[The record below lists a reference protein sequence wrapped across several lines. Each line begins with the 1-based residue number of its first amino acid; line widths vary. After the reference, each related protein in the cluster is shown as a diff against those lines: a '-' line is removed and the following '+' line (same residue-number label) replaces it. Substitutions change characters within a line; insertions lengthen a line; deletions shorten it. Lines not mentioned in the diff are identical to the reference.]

1 MYDLFNIVNFNDG
14 RYSTDGAVCTLY
26 YFNKD
31 RPFIIIQGYAY
42 GLLLYYYDIN
52 SMNLILLNE
61 QENGA
66 EDYYIYNSFYNTFFF
81 DAINN
86 RDSIITDKKF
96 KKKYLLCNFIIH
108 CSHSDIELYGLS
120 YLLDNINNLEEY
132 IDTIVVGNSDIYQIV
147 SYLKYEYPKLN
158 IITYEEFMKIE
169 DGIPFYITSYPPCN
183 KTRNILAKIN
193 SLQYENN
200 NVIKYIDNYK
210 NMELFKNNI
219 IEITFDIKT
228 NRRILYN
235 IIDFYVYIINNLIN
249 DFPNYIIKIFFT
261 GFVHNTNEIFLNE
274 QHNIANNIIN
284 SFNNNNLIF
293 INLIGQSFHN
303 ILNNII
309 NNDLFIGC
317 GGTAAIHIIR
327 WIFKKKTFSYSV
339 IDFGVYYEFDRTHD
353 STSCS
358 NYIPKE
364 FIQFDGSDPNNSN
377 FTIID
382 IPSTYLL
389 IKNILLNE

>member
-1 MYDLFNIVNFNDG
+1 M
-14 RYSTDGAVCTLY
+14 
-26 YFNKD
+26 
-31 RPFIIIQGYAY
+31 
-42 GLLLYYYDIN
+42 
-52 SMNLILLNE
+52 
-61 QENGA
+61 
-66 EDYYIYNSFYNTFFF
+66 
-81 DAINN
+81 
-86 RDSIITDKKF
+86 
-96 KKKYLLCNFIIH
+96 
-108 CSHSDIELYGLS
+108 S
-120 YLLDNINNLEEY
+120 YLLDNINYLEEY
-132 IDTIVVGNSDIYQIV
+132 TDTIVVGNVDIYQIV

-158 IITYEEFMKIE
+158 IITYEEFMKLE

-261 GFVHNTNEIFLNE
+261 GLVHNTNKIFLNE
-274 QHNIANNIIN
+274 QNNIANNIIN

-309 NNDLFIGC
+309 NNNLFIG
-317 GGTAAIHIIR
+317 GGGHLQ
-327 WIFKKKTFSYSV
+327 Y
-339 IDFGVYYEFDRTHD
+339 
-353 STSCS
+353 
-358 NYIPKE
+358 N
-364 FIQFDGSDPNNSN
+364 
-377 FTIID
+377 
-382 IPSTYLL
+382 
-389 IKNILLNE
+389 